1 MKKKKIILIS
11 IVAIIIII
19 ITAIILVNKINNN
32 KNYELEKIS
41 NYNYFVLKQNNKYG
55 VINVNG
61 DKILEANYNNIII
74 PNPEKSVFIC
84 QAENDTKVLNEKG
97 EEILNQ
103 YTKVTPIRLKNTA
116 SDLMYEKSVL
126 EYEKD
131 GKYGLINFAGKQIV
145 NAKYDSIEALPY
157 KEGELIVKSNDK
169 YGIININGAEIV
181 KCKYDKISIDNYYTQ
196 DSKYKLAGYI
206 VAVKTDEGYR
216 YGYINSN
223 GKILIETIYNDI
235 SRITD
240 IKDEKNIYLL
250 AAKNG
255 QYGLIKNNQLLTTN
269 EYQSMEY
276 NSNINLIVV
285 EKSKMYGIIDIQG
298 KEIIPIQYNQIDI
311 NGMYIYVTN
320 TQGTEVYDSN
330 GNATNMDVN
339 TAKIPTENENYIISI
354 NNENNTTK
362 YGVINKEGKKIIE
375 EKYSYIEYLFE
386 NYFIASNENGKLG
399 IIDENNN
406 EKLELKYDAV
416 QKISN
421 KNIVQAT
428 LANESITQLYSN
440 KLQKVLE
447 MKNANIDKN
456 NDYIKVYNESK
467 REYLDNNGN
476 KLLNK
481 DIYKD
486 NKLLAKEENGKY
498 GFADENGKITIECKY
513 DNVTEFN
520 KYGFAG
526 IKQNGKWG
534 VIDSSGNIV
543 KEPTYE
549 INGQLEPEFIGQ
561 YYKVTYGFGE
571 FYYTDE
577 K

>member
-61 DKILEANYNNIII
+61 DKIIEANYNNIII

-84 QAENDTKVLNEKG
+84 QTENDTKVLNEKG

-126 EYEKD
+126 EYKKD

-157 KEGELIVKSNDK
+157 KEGELIIKSNDK

-285 EKSKMYGIIDIQG
+285 EKSKMYGVIDIQG

-447 MKNANIDKN
+447 MKKANIDKN

>member
-61 DKILEANYNNIII
+61 DKIIEANYNNIII

-84 QAENDTKVLNEKG
+84 QTENDTKVLNEKG

-157 KEGELIVKSNDK
+157 KEGELIIKSNDK

-269 EYQSMEY
+269 EYQ
-276 NSNINLIVV
+276 
-285 EKSKMYGIIDIQG
+285 
-298 KEIIPIQYNQIDI
+298 
-311 NGMYIYVTN
+311 
-320 TQGTEVYDSN
+320 
-330 GNATNMDVN
+330 
-339 TAKIPTENENYIISI
+339 
-354 NNENNTTK
+354 
-362 YGVINKEGKKIIE
+362 
-375 EKYSYIEYLFE
+375 
-386 NYFIASNENGKLG
+386 
-399 IIDENNN
+399 
-406 EKLELKYDAV
+406 
-416 QKISN
+416 
-421 KNIVQAT
+421 
-428 LANESITQLYSN
+428 
-440 KLQKVLE
+440 
-447 MKNANIDKN
+447 
-456 NDYIKVYNESK
+456 
-467 REYLDNNGN
+467 
-476 KLLNK
+476 
-481 DIYKD
+481 
-486 NKLLAKEENGKY
+486 
-498 GFADENGKITIECKY
+498 
-513 DNVTEFN
+513 
-520 KYGFAG
+520 
-526 IKQNGKWG
+526 
-534 VIDSSGNIV
+534 
-543 KEPTYE
+543 
-549 INGQLEPEFIGQ
+549 
-561 YYKVTYGFGE
+561 
-571 FYYTDE
+571 
-577 K
+577 

>member
-61 DKILEANYNNIII
+61 DKIIEANYNNIII

-84 QAENDTKVLNEKG
+84 QTENDTKVLNEKG

-157 KEGELIVKSNDK
+157 KEGELIIKSNDK

-285 EKSKMYGIIDIQG
+285 EKSKMYGVIDIQG

-406 EKLELKYDAV
+406 EKLELKYDAL

-428 LANESITQLYSN
+428 LENESITKLYSN